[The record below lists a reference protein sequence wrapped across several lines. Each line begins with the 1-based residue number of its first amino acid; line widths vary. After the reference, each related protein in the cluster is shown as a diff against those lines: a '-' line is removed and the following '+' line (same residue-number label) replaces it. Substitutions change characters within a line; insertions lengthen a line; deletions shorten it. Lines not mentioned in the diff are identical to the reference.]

1 MKCCNPLIGLHPLRL
16 ETLQVLLSR
25 CSLLLGLRFPRGGSS
40 YWLKVFP
47 VEIPPLRERLE
58 DIPLLVKYFVAQHPP
73 RMNRHIEPRIRGN
86 PDRGLTNNREFRE
99 SCARKLRD
107 RKPSLFN
114 AFEIFD
120 HTSNFHS
127 DIFAVLGGARLQDE
141 ALLILRDRVADIIF
155 GTLFLFGG
163 LAACCIAAMRRGS
176 SVRILIWLGVWS
188 AMYGAQPLA
197 NSMAVLA
204 LLPQW
209 FLVSL
214 PFVSN
219 ANAYLILV
227 VGSLAF
233 LELSLGMLRV
243 WLKAVISVGL
253 AIGLA
258 GIGFFI
264 FTGSNEKL
272 MPYNHLL
279 AACSLFV
286 LVTVVAVP
294 RLSNKFLVLPSQ
306 SNHVLA
312 VGTLVFALEALY
324 VNLARPLG
332 YKTPHILDTLGFAV
346 LLFSFGY
353 VALQTVFAS
362 ERQLLSI
369 ENELATA
376 REIQTSILPR
386 GSPELKNL
394 RITAAYRPM
403 TAVAGD
409 FYDFISLDENRVGIL
424 VADVSGHGVPA
435 ALIAA
440 MIKVALQS
448 VVLCAHDP
456 REVLRGL
463 NRILSGQSHDQF
475 VTAAYLWFDSE
486 NRRALY
492 SAAGHPPLIRSSG
505 STLERIESNGIVFG
519 VMPDPDYPVCEIPI
533 SPGDRFLLYTDG
545 VIEPEN
551 ASGEFFGN
559 HKLEEIVRK
568 YQSSAPSELLDQLLA
583 AIRHWRPTSMA
594 QQDDITIIAIDVV

>member
-1 MKCCNPLIGLHPLRL
+1 LVATSILISLR
-16 ETLQVLLSR
+16 
-25 CSLLLGLRFPRGGSS
+25 C
-40 YWLKVFP
+40 
-47 VEIPPLRERLE
+47 
-58 DIPLLVKYFVAQHPP
+58 
-73 RMNRHIEPRIRGN
+73 
-86 PDRGLTNNREFRE
+86 
-99 SCARKLRD
+99 
-107 RKPSLFN
+107 
-114 AFEIFD
+114 
-120 HTSNFHS
+120 
-127 DIFAVLGGARLQDE
+127 LGGARLQDE

-163 LAACCIAAMRRGS
+163 LAACCIAAIRRGS

-214 PFVSN
+214 PFVST

-233 LELSLGMLRV
+233 LELSLGLLRV

-253 AIGLA
+253 AMGLA

-272 MPYNHLL
+272 MLYNHLL

-294 RLSNKFLVLPSQ
+294 RLSNQLLVLPSQ

-448 VVLCAHDP
+448 AVLCAHDP

-551 ASGEFFGN
+551 ARFATGDRLPWPSRTTSQLSPLMSFSPAPLGLSPSRPERDDGLHAHPDKGDDLKLKNLPRKVRQRRCCRSRHKKIRN
-559 HKLEEIVRK
+559 HSTPWLLGRK
-568 YQSSAPSELLDQLLA
+568 PEAAPALIA
-583 AIRHWRPTSMA
+583 ALRNP
-594 QQDDITIIAIDVV
+594 